1 MDEFQSALTT
11 KCARMSEDLYG
22 QGSRGLESE
31 PANKHSPG
39 LGLNDNC
46 FIPDDD
52 AGQGSHHHQSRSPR
66 KVKVPKTK
74 AIPGYMCFSLPGASI
89 KAPARG
95 SYSPTRREQ
104 VGRIR
109 KKGACLR
116 CKIMKRAVSAFFIR
130 HWIDADIWYES
141 SALEKIPVNH
151 AFPRQVLL

>member
-1 MDEFQSALTT
+1 MDEFQNALTT
-11 KCARMSEDLYG
+11 KCARLSEDLYG
-22 QGSRGLESE
+22 QSSRGLETE

-39 LGLNDNC
+39 LSLSDKS

-66 KVKVPKTK
+66 KAKVPKTET
-74 AIPGYMCFSLPGASI
+74 IPGYLCFSLPGASI

-95 SYSPTRREQ
+95 PYTPTRREQ
-104 VGRIR
+104 AGRIR

-130 HWIDADIWYES
+130 H
-141 SALEKIPVNH
+141 
-151 AFPRQVLL
+151 